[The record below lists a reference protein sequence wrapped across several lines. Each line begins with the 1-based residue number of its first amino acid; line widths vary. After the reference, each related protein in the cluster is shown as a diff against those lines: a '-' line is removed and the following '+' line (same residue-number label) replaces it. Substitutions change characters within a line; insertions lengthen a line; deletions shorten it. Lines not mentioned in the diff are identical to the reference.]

1 MEHHFDT
8 ELAQKYGI
16 FEAVLINHFR
26 FWLAKNAAN
35 KVHFHDGRYW
45 TFNSID
51 AFQKLFPYVSYKT
64 MRNALEKLR
73 KQGVLLTG
81 KFNSDTHNQT
91 LWYSLSDEI
100 EVQGKCICP
109 KGQIE
114 LPKTANVTDNNVPS
128 KEGTTQ
134 QDNTPIIIEEEST
147 SHIPPIV
154 PQKEKRFRKPT
165 LEEVKAYCEER
176 RNSVDPQ
183 HFIDY
188 YESNG
193 WRVGR
198 NPMKDWKAAVRT
210 WERKE
215 NKPLNSSSY
224 GDTRP
229 SAGPKDT
236 GGHRE
241 HNYNFSFG

>member
-1 MEHHFDT
+1 MIFRIRKTDNYTVICNHVFRNNTLSWKAKGLLAEMLSMPDDWKFSIQ
-8 ELAQKYGI
+8 ELIK
-16 FEAVLINHFR
+16 R
-26 FWLAKNAAN
+26 AK
-35 KVHFHDGRYW
+35 DGR
-45 TFNSID
+45 D
-51 AFQKLFPYVSYKT
+51 AVYSAI
-64 MRNALEKLR
+64 NELEKAGYLR
-73 KQGVLLTG
+73 REQAT
-81 KFNSDTHNQT
+81 N
-91 LWYSLSDEI
+91 E
-100 EVQGKCICP
+100 
-109 KGQIE
+109 KGQFVGYDY
-114 LPKTANVTDNNVPS
+114 NVYENPQAEKPHVENPHPEKPYTENPTLLSTDIVPS

-134 QDNTPIIIEEEST
+134 QDNTPIIIEEDST
-147 SHIPPIV
+147 SYIPPTV

-215 NKPLNSSSY
+215 NKPLNSLSY

-229 SAGPKDT
+229 SAGQKDT

-241 HNYNFSFG
+241 HNYNFSF